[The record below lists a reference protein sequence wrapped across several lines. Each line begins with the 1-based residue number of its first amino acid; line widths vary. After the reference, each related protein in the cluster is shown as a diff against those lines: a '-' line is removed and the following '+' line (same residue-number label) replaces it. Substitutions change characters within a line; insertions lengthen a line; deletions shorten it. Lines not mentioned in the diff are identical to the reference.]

1 MYLVWDGDQ
10 PLADVEMCATLFEV
24 SERTVRRHCHP
35 VGYRP
40 RKGLPPGEGGAGLY
54 NVFDAAGLLDG
65 IAPRP
70 ERTVAALSHRF
81 RRRAA

>member
-1 MYLVWDGDQ
+1 MFLTWKDDQ
-10 PLADVEMCATLFEV
+10 PLADAEMTATLFEV

-35 VGYRP
+35 TEYRP
-40 RKGLPPGEGGAGLY
+40 RKGLPPGEGGAALY

-70 ERTVAALSHRF
+70 ERTVAALSYRF